1 MIHLQTKTGDEK
13 IEVCSP
19 EWTWF
24 ISARK
29 SSVAGSVTAGPALF
43 AQLRSCHRRLPNGGR
58 YATKYEARR
67 YRKSLQ
73 YQSPKQP

>member
-19 EWTWF
+19 GWTWF

-43 AQLRSCHRRLPNGGR
+43 APTPQLPSA
-58 YATKYEARR
+58 AT
-67 YRKSLQ
+67 
-73 YQSPKQP
+73 